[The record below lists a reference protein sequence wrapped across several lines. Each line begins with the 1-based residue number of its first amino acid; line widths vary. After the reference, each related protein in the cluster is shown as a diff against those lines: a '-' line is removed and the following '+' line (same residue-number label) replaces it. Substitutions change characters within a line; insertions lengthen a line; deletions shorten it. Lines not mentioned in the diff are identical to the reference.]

1 MALAKLPSASVD
13 GITASPVTVEVDVAP
28 GLPGFT
34 VVGLADKAVEESRE
48 RVRSA
53 IKHSG
58 FSFPLSRITIH
69 LAPSD
74 KKKSG
79 LHFDLPIA
87 LGILHAD
94 GQMKVSPAQRQILF
108 IGGLSLDGG
117 LQPVTGAL
125 VLAEWAKRAGYQ
137 TIVLPLGNYQEARL
151 IEDIELVPLERFD
164 QVIDYLHGRAP
175 VTEPK
180 LPESVT
186 TDLFADDWLQIQ
198 GQGQAK
204 RAALI
209 SAAGGHNL
217 LLEGPPG
224 AGKTL
229 LARGLRALLP
239 PLNHDELIEVVK
251 LHSVAGKISGHQ
263 PVESIGRPFRSPHH
277 TTSHVAVVGGGPSA
291 RPGEISLAHRG
302 VLFLDELPEFQ
313 RLVLE
318 SLRQPLEDGEIHVA
332 RVAQTARY
340 PAEFILI
347 GTMNPCPCGWLNSN
361 QKDCRCTP
369 HEVAKYR
376 KKVSGPIVDRIDL
389 CLKVPA
395 VKLSELKSDQRNQS
409 ELDDYRTRIKAARMK
424 QLQRNRGRLNAK
436 LKSGEVGQ
444 ICKVDEKADQL
455 LGAAVEKFVIT
466 GRGYHKLLK
475 TARTIADLNGD
486 ELIGVPAVAEALQ
499 YRSSDSTS

>member
-13 GITASPVTVEVDVAP
+13 GILASPVTIEVDVAT

-34 VVGLADKAVEESRE
+34 VVGLADKAVEQSRE

-58 FSFPLSRITIH
+58 YSFPLSRITVN

-87 LGILHAD
+87 LAILQAD
-94 GQMKVSPAQRQILF
+94 GQLKIASDHQKTLF
-108 IGGLSLDGG
+108 VGGLSLDGA
-117 LQPVTGAL
+117 LQPFTGML
-125 VLAEWAKRAGYQ
+125 VLAEWAKTVGYQ
-137 TIVLPLGNYQEARL
+137 RIVLPPGNYQEASL
-151 IEDIELVPLERFD
+151 ISEIELVPLGKFSEI
-164 QVIDYLHGRAP
+164 IDYLHGQLIPQQPPRAE
-175 VTEPK
+175 VEFK
-180 LPESVT
+180 
-186 TDLFADDWLQIQ
+186 DQFAEDWLQIQ
-198 GQGQAK
+198 GQTQAK

-209 SAAGGHNL
+209 TAAGGHNL

-239 PLNHDELIEVVK
+239 PLEHSELIEVVK
-251 LHSVAGKISGHQ
+251 LHSVAGQLAPHQ
-263 PVESIGRPFRSPHH
+263 PVDTIGRPFRSPHH
-277 TTSHVAVVGGGPSA
+277 TTSHVAVVGGGPNA

-332 RVAQTARY
+332 RVAQTACY

-347 GTMNPCPCGWLNSN
+347 ATMNPCPCGWLNSN

-369 HEVAKYR
+369 HEVAQYR

-389 CLKVPA
+389 SLKVPA
-395 VKLSELKSDQRNQS
+395 VKLDELRGNERDHQ
-409 ELDDYRTRIKAARMK
+409 ELEDYRRLVVKARAK

-436 LKSGEVGQ
+436 IKGSQVSR
-444 ICKVDEKADQL
+444 ICQLDENAEELIDKA
-455 LGAAVEKFVIT
+455 ATKFVIT

-475 TARTIADLNGD
+475 TARTIADLAD
-486 ELIGVPAVAEALQ
+486 EEVINVPAVAEALH
-499 YRSSDSTS
+499 YRFGDLES